1 VNSAQSE
8 TALII
13 VGLLAAGSQLT
24 AVLTLL
30 HFRNKR
36 APKAPT
42 PPKTP
47 AATSADVA
55 PEAAADSKHLAAA

>member
-1 VNSAQSE
+1 MNSAQSE
-8 TALII
+8 TALVI

-36 APKAPT
+36 APKPPV

-47 AATSADVA
+47 AAEADSA
-55 PEAAADSKHLAAA
+55 PSAADSTKHLASAA